1 MPRPFRLLAKSFD
14 RFIAHDGWAIASH
27 IALSVLMSMFPFLIL
42 LTALAGLFG
51 SEEIANEAAG
61 LILEA
66 WPREVAAPIAGEI
79 RNVLTAVRGDALL
92 IGSVLSLYFA
102 SSGVEALR
110 IGLNRAYEAYEWRAW
125 WLTRIESIGF
135 VVASA
140 LAMIAFAFLI
150 VLFPLGWRT
159 FLRWVP
165 AAAPVS
171 GAVSVALGLSRIAV
185 ASAII
190 VAALIIAHR
199 LLPAG
204 RMSFRAILPG
214 ILFTLGCW
222 MLGGFVF
229 GAYLDSFAG
238 AYVTT
243 YAGLATAMIALVFL
257 YLLSAIF
264 LLGAELN
271 GAIEDEQKPRPKVRE
286 ALSTF

>member
-1 MPRPFRLLAKSFD
+1 MKRSFRLLFAAFD

-27 IALSVLMSMFPFLIL
+27 IALSVLMSLFPFLIL
-42 LTALAGLFG
+42 VTALAGLFG
-51 SEEIANEAAG
+51 SDDLANEVAR
-61 LILEA
+61 LLLEA
-66 WPREVAAPIAGEI
+66 WPREVALPVANEI
-79 RNVLTAVRGDALL
+79 RSVLTSIRRDALAV
-92 IGSVLSLYFA
+92 GTVLSLYFA

-110 IGLNRAYEAYEWRAW
+110 IGLNRAYEAYEWRSW
-125 WLTRIESIGF
+125 WLTRAESIGF
-135 VVASA
+135 VIAAA

-159 FLRWVP
+159 LLRWLP
-165 AAAPVS
+165 ALQPIS
-171 GAVSVALGLSRIAV
+171 GFVAFSRLIIAV
-185 ASAII
+185 AII
-190 VAALIIAHR
+190 IAALIIAHR

-204 RMSFRAILPG
+204 HMRWFQLWPG
-214 ILFTLGCW
+214 ICFTLVFWLVGG
-222 MLGGFVF
+222 LGF

-271 GAIEDEQKPRPKVRE
+271 GAIEDEHKPRPKVRE
-286 ALSTF
+286 ALTTF